1 MVILDENK
9 KQVNILTEQDLIDY
23 VGEKCGDAVKE
34 YLESIIN
41 DLNATIYDKNTTI
54 DNLKDEI
61 RIMRSGED
69 EDEED

>member
-41 DLNATIYDKNTTI
+41 DLNATIDDQNTTI
-54 DNLKDEI
+54 SNLEDEI